1 MMENNPKEP
10 AAAYGKSKFT
20 IEEYLQIE
28 EVSIEKHEYYRG
40 EIFAMSGPKV
50 PLTDIAVNLTMENEI
65 REPAVAYGK
74 SKFTIE
80 EYLQMEETSEEKHEY
95 YQGEIFA
102 MSGAK
107 VPHNIIAG
115 NLYGEL
121 RQRLKGKTCRPF
133 NSDQRVYIH
142 QNSLF
147 TYPDISIVCGE
158 IITLNNDN
166 WNILNPSVIIEVLSK
181 ATKNYDRGDK
191 FKLYRDIATL
201 KEYILIDS
209 ETISIEAFRINDG
222 GHWELEEYKKLD
234 DSLLVKS
241 IQASIP
247 VIEIYEGT
255 KLETT

>member
-1 MMENNPKEP
+1 MMENNPKER
-10 AAAYGKSKFT
+10 AAAYEKSKFT

-28 EVSIEKHEYYRG
+28 EGSIEKHEYYQG

-50 PLTDIAVNLTMENEI
+50 PLTDIELNLTMENEI

-80 EYLQMEETSEEKHEY
+80 EYLQMEEVSEVKHEY

-107 VPHNIIAG
+107 VPYNIIAM
-115 NLYGEL
+115 NLAVLLG
-121 RQRLKGKTCRPF
+121 QKLKGKSCKPF
-133 NSDQRVYIH
+133 NSDQRVYIP

-147 TYPDISIVCGE
+147 AYPDISIICGE

-209 ETISIEAFRINDG
+209 ETISIEAFRVNDG
-222 GHWELEEYKKLD
+222 GHWELEEYKKID

-241 IQASIP
+241 VDVSIP
-247 VIEIYEGT
+247 LVEIYEGI
-255 KLETT
+255 KSETT